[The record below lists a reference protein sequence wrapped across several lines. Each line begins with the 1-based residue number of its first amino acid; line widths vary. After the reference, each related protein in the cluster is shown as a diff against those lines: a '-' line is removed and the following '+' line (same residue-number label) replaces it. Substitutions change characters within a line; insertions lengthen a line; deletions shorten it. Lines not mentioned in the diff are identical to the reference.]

1 MISLFVISQ
10 GQILPLMFLF
20 IIRLYIPFLKFQ
32 INVKIRQLQNSV
44 ALLIAFICITSSP
57 LPFALEIESSW
68 LSLLHSIPIVV
79 CYEPRAFNA
88 S

>member
-1 MISLFVISQ
+1 MISLFFISQ

-20 IIRLYIPFLKFQ
+20 VIRLYIPFLFFL

-57 LPFALEIESSW
+57 LPF
-68 LSLLHSIPIVV
+68 
-79 CYEPRAFNA
+79 CFRN
-88 S
+88 

>member
-32 INVKIRQLQNSV
+32 LNVKIRQLQNSV

-57 LPFALEIESSW
+57 LPF
-68 LSLLHSIPIVV
+68 
-79 CYEPRAFNA
+79 CFRN
-88 S
+88 

>member
-1 MISLFVISQ
+1 MISLFFISQ

-20 IIRLYIPFLKFQ
+20 VIRLYIPFLKFQ

-57 LPFALEIESSW
+57 LPF
-68 LSLLHSIPIVV
+68 
-79 CYEPRAFNA
+79 CFRN
-88 S
+88 

>member
-20 IIRLYIPFLKFQ
+20 IIRLYIPFLIFQ

-57 LPFALEIESSW
+57 LPF
-68 LSLLHSIPIVV
+68 
-79 CYEPRAFNA
+79 CFRN
-88 S
+88 

>member
-32 INVKIRQLQNSV
+32 LNVKIRQLQNSV

-57 LPFALEIESSW
+57 LLF
-68 LSLLHSIPIVV
+68 
-79 CYEPRAFNA
+79 CFRN
-88 S
+88 

>member
-1 MISLFVISQ
+1 MISLFAISQ

-32 INVKIRQLQNSV
+32 LNVKIRQLQNSV

-57 LPFALEIESSW
+57 LPF
-68 LSLLHSIPIVV
+68 
-79 CYEPRAFNA
+79 CFRN
-88 S
+88 

>member
-32 INVKIRQLQNSV
+32 LNVKIRQLHDSV

-57 LPFALEIESSW
+57 LPF
-68 LSLLHSIPIVV
+68 
-79 CYEPRAFNA
+79 CFRN
-88 S
+88 

>member
-10 GQILPLMFLF
+10 GQTLPLMFLF

-32 INVKIRQLQNSV
+32 LNVKIRQLQNSV

-57 LPFALEIESSW
+57 LPF
-68 LSLLHSIPIVV
+68 
-79 CYEPRAFNA
+79 CFRN
-88 S
+88 

>member
-32 INVKIRQLQNSV
+32 LNVKIRQLQNSV

-57 LPFALEIESSW
+57 F
-68 LSLLHSIPIVV
+68 
-79 CYEPRAFNA
+79 CFRN
-88 S
+88 

>member
-1 MISLFVISQ
+1 MISLFVVSQ

-20 IIRLYIPFLKFQ
+20 IIRLCIPFLKFQ
-32 INVKIRQLQNSV
+32 INVKIRQLHNSV
-44 ALLIAFICITSSP
+44 ALLIALFVSHHH
-57 LPFALEIESSW
+57 LYHFALEIESSW
-68 LSLLHSIPIVV
+68 LSLLHFIPFVV